1 MRAWVVRAGENGER
15 EHTALAEGMLL
26 AGWLGLGDL
35 TGTATRDDVKAAVAA
50 TYPDEGPY
58 TVGNWTG
65 QLFRFAHEI
74 QPGDLVALP
83 LKSLRVAIGRVAGG
97 YEYLADAAD
106 GLRHVRRVEWLVKDI
121 DRQAIQSDL
130 QDSMGSLLTVF
141 ELSRFGAADRIAA
154 LTDGKSD
161 PGRPDA
167 DEFAA
172 GLTEPAKLYEEV
184 RRRSADEPLTLSIR
198 DFLAVWGVQRRY
210 PAAVEKIKADLDSRG
225 LVTVPPFTEGSINSQ
240 IAVLAGGA
248 EPDESGTSAVTRL
261 TGTSSLSAAVQS
273 AVHAAERLPDEES
286 QEHTVAYRVSNLDSA
301 NRMPASVRIGDALK
315 TAMTIMVLRGF
326 SQLPVLD
333 ADGRLR
339 GVVSWE
345 SIGRAHMADPQAS
358 LEAATVR
365 GQEADRSDDLLDWI
379 GTVQQSGYVL
389 VRDHDH
395 KVCGLVTASDLTV
408 QFGTRVR
415 PFVLVEEIEQR
426 LRRVVD
432 RCIPLD
438 RIRAVVPRGRA
449 SRVSSAANLTFGAY
463 GHLLRVPENWAAL
476 GWAIDQQHFLTALE
490 ECRQFR
496 NDLMHFSPDPVTDDQ
511 LLPAQGLLELLRSM
525 DPQN

>member
-15 EHTALAEGMLL
+15 EQAALEEGMLL

-35 TGTATRDDVKAAVAA
+35 TDSATRDDIKAAVAA
-50 TYPDEGPY
+50 AYPDEGPY

-65 QLFRFAHEI
+65 QLYRFVHEI

-83 LKSLRVAIGRVAGG
+83 LRSWLVAIGRVTGG
-97 YEYLADAAD
+97 YEYRSEAAD

-121 DRQAIQSDL
+121 DRQSIHSDL
-130 QDSMGSLLTVF
+130 LDSMGSLLTVF
-141 ELSRFGAADRIAA
+141 ELSRFGAAERIAA
-154 LTDGKSD
+154 LADGRPD

-172 GLTEPAKLYEEV
+172 TLTEPAKLFEEV
-184 RRRSADEPLTLSIR
+184 RRRASGEPLTLSIR
-198 DFLAVWGVQRRY
+198 DFLAIWGVQRRY
-210 PAAVEKIKADLDSRG
+210 PAAVEQINNDLDARG
-225 LVTVPPFTEGSINSQ
+225 LVTVPSFTEASIDSR
-240 IAVLAGGA
+240 IAVLAGGS
-248 EPDESGTSAVTRL
+248 EPDEAGTSAMTRL
-261 TGTSSLSAAVQS
+261 SGTTSLPAAVHS
-273 AVHAAERLPDEES
+273 AVQAAGHQPNEES
-286 QEHTVAYRVSNLDSA
+286 QAQTVAYRVSNLDSA
-301 NRMPASVRIGDALK
+301 NLMPECVRVGDSLR
-315 TAMTIMVLRGF
+315 TAMTLMVLRGY

-345 SIGRAHMADPQAS
+345 SIGRAHMADPRAS
-358 LEAATVR
+358 LAAATVR

-379 GTVQQSGYVL
+379 GTIQQTGYVL

-395 KVCGLVTASDLTV
+395 KVCGLVTASDLTI

-432 RCIPLD
+432 QRIPLD

-463 GHLLRVPENWAAL
+463 GHLLRTPENWSAL
-476 GWAIDQQHFLTALE
+476 GWAIDQQHFLAALE
-490 ECRQFR
+490 DCRQFR
-496 NDLMHFSPDPVTDDQ
+496 NSLMHFSPDPVTDDQ
-511 LLPAQGLLELLRSM
+511 LLPAQGLLELLRSL

>member
-15 EHTALAEGMLL
+15 EHTALEKGILL
-26 AGWLGLGDL
+26 VGWQGLGDL
-35 TGTATRDDVKAAVAA
+35 TDITTREGIKAAVAA
-50 TYPDEGPY
+50 AYPDEGPY

-65 QLFRFAHEI
+65 QLYRFVHEI
-74 QPGDLVALP
+74 QSGDLVVLP
-83 LKSLRVAIGRVAGG
+83 LKTWRVAIGRVAGG
-97 YEYLADAAD
+97 YEYRADAAN
-106 GLRHVRRVEWLVKDI
+106 GPRHVRRVEWLVKDI
-121 DRQAIQSDL
+121 DRQSIQPDL
-130 QDSMGSLLTVF
+130 QNSMGSLLTVF
-141 ELSRFGAADRIAA
+141 ELSRFAAAERIAA
-154 LTDGKSD
+154 LAEGQPD

-184 RRRSADEPLTLSIR
+184 RRRAADEPLTLSVR

-210 PAAVEKIKADLDSRG
+210 PAAVEQIKNDLDERG
-225 LVTVPPFTEGSINSQ
+225 LTTVPPFTDGSIDSKVA
-240 IAVLAGGA
+240 ILAGGA
-248 EPDESGTSAVTRL
+248 EPDEAGTSAMTRL
-261 TGTSSLSAAVQS
+261 TGSTGLTSTVQS
-273 AVHAAERLPDEES
+273 ALHAVSGLPDPES
-286 QEHTVAYRVSNLDSA
+286 QPQTVAYRVSNLESA
-301 NRMPASVRIGDALK
+301 NRMPECVRVGDSIK
-315 TAMTIMVLRGF
+315 TAMTLMVLRGY

-333 ADGRLR
+333 TDGRLR

-345 SIGRAHMADPQAS
+345 SVGRAHLADPQAT

-365 GQEADRSDDLLDWI
+365 GLEADRSDDLLDWI
-379 GTVQQSGYVL
+379 GTIQQYGYVL

-438 RIRAVVPRGRA
+438 RIRAVVPGRRA
-449 SRVSSAANLTFGAY
+449 SRINSAANLTFGAY
-463 GHLLRVPENWAAL
+463 GHLLKDPDNWACL
-476 GWAIDQQHFLTALE
+476 GWAIDQEHFLAALG

-496 NDLMHFSPDPVTDDQ
+496 NSLMHFSPDPVTDDQ